1 VVIHLLYDGV
11 LLVLVKTVVIT
22 AILMMMVYVA
32 TFQHG
37 YNRFLFRWKA
47 NCLGVPKEMCQ
58 LIEELIARYRPQ
70 DPYKMLLNSRTLN
83 KCLMRGISDLD
94 LDLSLSLTEREG
106 KQFKFY
112 EVKRFFDRVELSST
126 LHSTVELAV
135 QSRLVIN
142 SPHNVRQESEVEL
155 SENDRRG
162 FKIILRAL
170 DSGMGQGLKVQIG
183 QELEC
188 LYCDDQALEHFFMT
202 KVKAVDHY
210 PDQSIITCA
219 HSHQIQLVVK
229 TQHPQKRI
237 NSEAF
242 LASAELVLDKASGTR
257 RFQSASEEACR
268 LIDIS
273 LGSAVVRSVVAY
285 NMQSFVALTFVGK
298 GYRLLSYGRVVQVLA
313 FPEYY
318 QVHIQ
323 FVQTSRAVLNQM
335 SEIIYDL

>member
-1 VVIHLLYDGV
+1 MV
-11 LLVLVKTVVIT
+11 VKTVVIM
-22 AILMMMVYVA
+22 AVLLGVVYVA

-47 NCLGVPKEMCQ
+47 NRLGVSQDMC
-58 LIEELIARYRPQ
+58 LLLEELIARYHPQ

-83 KCLMRGISDLD
+83 KCLMRGISDVD
-94 LDLSLSLTEREG
+94 LDLSLSLAEREG

-112 EVKRFFDRVELSST
+112 EIKRFFDTIMLSSP
-126 LHSTVELAV
+126 LHSTVELAE
-135 QSRLVIN
+135 QSRFTIN
-142 SPHNVRQESEVEL
+142 SPANVRQESEVVM
-155 SENDRRG
+155 SENERGG
-162 FKIILRAL
+162 FKLVLPAL
-170 DSGMGQGLKVQIG
+170 EKGMGQGLNVRAG

-188 LYCDDQALEHFFMT
+188 LYRDEQALEHFFT
-202 KVKAVDHY
+202 AKVKAVEHRTDL
-210 PDQSIITCA
+210 SIISCA
-219 HSHQIQLVVK
+219 HSHNIQLVMK
-229 TQHPQKRI
+229 TQYPQKRI

-242 LASAELVLDKASGTR
+242 LASAELVLDKALGTR
-257 RFQSASEEACR
+257 RFQSSAEQTCR

-273 LGSAVVRSVVAY
+273 LGSAVVRSVVAHSVQ
-285 NMQSFVALTFVGK
+285 NFVALTFVGK
-298 GYRLLSYGRVVQVLA
+298 GHRLLSYGRVVQVLA